1 MKKQIIEAL
10 EANGFKSC
18 NNDTYWVKDHYKIK
32 VTESDT
38 MATMFAKMYN
48 AGETLKIWEIKRVM
62 QIV

>member
-10 EANGFKSC
+10 EANGFISC
-18 NNDTYWVKDHYKIK
+18 NDDRYWVKDLFKIM
-32 VTESDT
+32 VTNSDT